1 MMPGLATQPDNPV
14 ARDRKSLIASCAM
27 ELRITMIASP
37 EDPPWRS
44 TDYQSELR
52 DLGLTL
58 KADGLEIYEVS
69 ANSVRSGC
77 SPAISG
83 EWKVKLGTTSGPD
96 LGNPVGSW
104 LQARHGRTVRLT
116 IGEIEADVRTVEEL
130 VSVIRSARFYQEV
143 AENDF

>member
-1 MMPGLATQPDNPV
+1 
-14 ARDRKSLIASCAM
+14 M

-52 DLGLTL
+52 DLGMTL

-69 ANSVRSGC
+69 ANFARSGC

-83 EWKVKLGTTSGPD
+83 EWKIKLGAPPDPD

-104 LQARHGRTVRLT
+104 LRARRGRTVRLT

-130 VSVIRSARFYQEV
+130 VSVIRTARMYQEV
-143 AENDF
+143 AENES